1 MWIAQPG
8 EAVFEWVTKWHNV
21 WATAEHPITTKAY
34 SIAYAICEQVRAI
47 HKNPVRVITYVVQK
61 DSPHAT
67 DWLLASVSRIV
78 SSQIGSR
85 VMTMFSTV
93 RDSNRGRITMPEG
106 GIITFWQ
113 GKNSENQNT
122 PDTQKMIVQI

>member
-21 WATAEHPITTKAY
+21 WATAEHPITKKAY

-78 SSQIGSR
+78 SSQIGPH
-85 VMTMFSTV
+85 VSTLLV
-93 RDSNRGRITMPEG
+93 
-106 GIITFWQ
+106 
-113 GKNSENQNT
+113 NT
-122 PDTQKMIVQI
+122 LLNNLRSMHSIDTPYDELSLLK